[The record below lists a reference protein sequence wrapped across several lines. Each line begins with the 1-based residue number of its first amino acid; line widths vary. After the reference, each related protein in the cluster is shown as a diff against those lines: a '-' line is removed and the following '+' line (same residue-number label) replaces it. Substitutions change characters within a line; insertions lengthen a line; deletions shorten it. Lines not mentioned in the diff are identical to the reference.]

1 MTMPEQPQITPAMLR
16 ILLAIAAGARH
27 GYGIMKEV
35 AERTDGAMELGA
47 GTLYRSI
54 GKMLEA
60 GWIEEIES
68 EEDNPLGPQ
77 RREYALTESGRRIAA
92 GEVRQ
97 LHGIVRWAR
106 DADLIDPGELA

>member
-1 MTMPEQPQITPAMLR
+1 MTTHDQPQITPAMLH

-27 GYGIMKEV
+27 GYGVMKEV
-35 AERTDGAMELGA
+35 AERTGGAMELGA

-60 GWIEEIES
+60 GWIEQVES
-68 EEDNPLGPQ
+68 DGDNPLGPQ
-77 RREYALTESGRRIAA
+77 RREYALTEAGRRIAA
-92 GEVRQ
+92 DEVRQ

-106 DADLIDPGELA
+106 DADLIDPGEPA